1 MRERRVRSGKPA
13 STWISCV
20 KKQLSEINIS
30 WEEAK
35 LSRREGYK
43 QSCISGSEHYL
54 SCISER
60 GIETVVYLGEREI
73 NSRAS
78 RGEGYKLSRIPER
91 GI

>member
-1 MRERRVRSGKPA
+1 MYLGERDTNGRV
-13 STWISCV
+13 
-20 KKQLSEINIS
+20 
-30 WEEAK
+30 
-35 LSRREGYK
+35 SRREGNK

-73 NSRAS
+73 NSLVS
-78 RGEGYKLSRIPER
+78 RGASIICRVSRREGYKPSFISGR